1 MTCLLG
7 LLLSATPSQAAEA
20 LTEDEV
26 IRLARARAPASA
38 VAGATASLADAQAKT
53 AGRLPNPELSW
64 AHESLLGGPP
74 NSQDI
79 LMATVPI
86 EFAGPLATR
95 ALAESARESTKVS
108 TSLMRTDASLDAV
121 LVFYDAVAAARRVE
135 ILEQAL
141 ANLDEAAR
149 VLARREKAGSAS
161 GYESTRLVIASELTR
176 SQLAETRGVERASR
190 ARLAYLLN
198 LDERGLVVDANL
210 TLAAVPDKAAIT
222 RAGTTTREAVTHARA
237 AAKAA
242 ETARARAR
250 WTWLPTLSLGGG
262 PKFARIPEQAYGYAL
277 GVSLSLPVFNNGQRF
292 RAEAR
297 AQRALAVTRAEA
309 LTRTIAGEIESLYA
323 TYETARAEL
332 ERFDRATARDVEG
345 LLTAAQS
352 GYTEGERTIVELLDA
367 QRARTAVA
375 ERRLEL
381 LLNAKRAE
389 LRVRAAGG
397 MLR

>member
-1 MTCLLG
+1 M
-7 LLLSATPSQAAEA
+7 
-20 LTEDEV
+20 
-26 IRLARARAPASA
+26 
-38 VAGATASLADAQAKT
+38 
-53 AGRLPNPELSW
+53 
-64 AHESLLGGPP
+64 
-74 NSQDI
+74 
-79 LMATVPI
+79 
-86 EFAGPLATR
+86 
-95 ALAESARESTKVS
+95 
-108 TSLMRTDASLDAV
+108 
-121 LVFYDAVAAARRVE
+121 
-135 ILEQAL
+135 
-141 ANLDEAAR
+141 
-149 VLARREKAGSAS
+149 
-161 GYESTRLVIASELTR
+161 IASELTR

-332 ERFDRATARDVEG
+332 VRFDRATARDVEG

>member
-1 MTCLLG
+1 
-7 LLLSATPSQAAEA
+7 
-20 LTEDEV
+20 
-26 IRLARARAPASA
+26 
-38 VAGATASLADAQAKT
+38 
-53 AGRLPNPELSW
+53 
-64 AHESLLGGPP
+64 
-74 NSQDI
+74 
-79 LMATVPI
+79 
-86 EFAGPLATR
+86 
-95 ALAESARESTKVS
+95 
-108 TSLMRTDASLDAV
+108 MRTTSGAS
-121 LVFYDAVAAARRVE
+121 
-135 ILEQAL
+135 
-141 ANLDEAAR
+141 
-149 VLARREKAGSAS
+149 
-161 GYESTRLVIASELTR
+161 
-176 SQLAETRGVERASR
+176 
-190 ARLAYLLN
+190 
-198 LDERGLVVDANL
+198 
-210 TLAAVPDKAAIT
+210 AIT